1 MSKGCGMGP
10 AAPRPTGAA
19 MARRRAPGLGSAAA
33 SCSRLDASASAP
45 LHGAAAATAAAAA
58 AAAPRSGSA
67 AARWNRGKRDRRSG
81 RGRSSL
87 PPRLCLA
94 LLSLTLAALLP
105 SAARAQQEICS
116 CVPTRYTFELDLA
129 AVCPP
134 PGVTVGD
141 DAGIDRFFCRTDVV
155 ESDPDSPEDL
165 VPVSISSYIVL
176 ELDQELEVMK
186 QFFRGDLD
194 LGQGDTFEYVS
205 VTDRADVG
213 PGDIPGALQMSLT
226 GRNAAGD
233 QITAQWIITF
243 TNLCD
248 VMALSEGDF
257 MSWAKFVSR
266 PFQPL
271 CCLCLALVV
280 HSWCTR
286 GALVLI
292 DFVPASNPLLA
303 MSSPWPLH
311 IPP

>member
-1 MSKGCGMGP
+1 
-10 AAPRPTGAA
+10 
-19 MARRRAPGLGSAAA
+19 
-33 SCSRLDASASAP
+33 
-45 LHGAAAATAAAAA
+45 
-58 AAAPRSGSA
+58 
-67 AARWNRGKRDRRSG
+67 
-81 RGRSSL
+81 L

-286 GALVLI
+286 GALVVHSWCTRGALVVHSWCARP
-292 DFVPASNPLLA
+292 D
-303 MSSPWPLH
+303 
-311 IPP
+311 